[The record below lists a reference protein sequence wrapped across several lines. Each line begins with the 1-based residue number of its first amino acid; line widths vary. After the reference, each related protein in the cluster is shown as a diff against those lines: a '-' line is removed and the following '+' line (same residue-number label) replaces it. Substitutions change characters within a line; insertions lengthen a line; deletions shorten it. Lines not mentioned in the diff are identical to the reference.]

1 MTTKWAKHEVRSGGG
16 YWALVGEKVG
26 VVRVAAK
33 IGFRATEGVR
43 GAPDRRNEG
52 RVATY
57 TQG

>member
-1 MTTKWAKHEVRSGGG
+1 MGVGIGHW
-16 YWALVGEKVG
+16 VGEKVG

-33 IGFRATEGVR
+33 IGFRAAEGVR

>member
-1 MTTKWAKHEVRSGGG
+1 MTTKWAKHGVEGGVG
-16 YWALVGEKVG
+16 AGHWVGEKVG